1 MAGAPES
8 SQRLNDTLCWI
19 VDLMD
24 KNSINDWFVSY
35 GTLLGLIR
43 DGSCIDGDD
52 DIDICINFDHW
63 DDIYDP
69 LKKKNILTPNEYYIR
84 DNFMCT
90 RKTQKYGQV
99 DFYLCNVTED
109 GDFIDTWEDVTWSG
123 CYNDGELHTI
133 EFCDRKVNIPHNA
146 VEKLS
151 RRYGSTWNQRIKRG
165 TEAGDGYRKVKV
177 L

>member
-8 SQRLNDTLCWI
+8 SEKLNDTLCWI
-19 VDLMD
+19 VDLME
-24 KNSINDWFVSY
+24 KNNIDDWFVSY

-52 DIDICINFDHW
+52 DIDICMNIDKW
-63 DDIYDP
+63 DDIYDV
-69 LKKKNILTPNEYYIR
+69 LMKKNMLGRNTAYILPNFIH
-84 DNFMCT
+84 T
-90 RKTQKYGQV
+90 RKTERYGQV
-99 DFYLCNVTED
+99 DFYLCNVTPE
-109 GDFIDTWEDVTWSG
+109 GDFVDTWEDVTWSK
-123 CYNDGELHTI
+123 CYNGGELPSI
-133 EFCDRKVNIPHNA
+133 ELFGRKVNIPHNS

-151 RRYGSTWNQRIKRG
+151 KRYGSTWKERIQRG